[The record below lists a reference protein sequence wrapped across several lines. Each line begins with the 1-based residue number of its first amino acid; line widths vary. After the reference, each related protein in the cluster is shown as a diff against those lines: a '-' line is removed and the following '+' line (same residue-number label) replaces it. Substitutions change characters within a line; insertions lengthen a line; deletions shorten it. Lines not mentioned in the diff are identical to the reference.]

1 MQANAIARAAT
12 GHATTPRL
20 SVIVTNYNYA
30 RYLPVAIDSLLAQ
43 PEPIEIIVVDDCST
57 DKSRDIIKSYGDR
70 IIPVLQPVN
79 VGQGAGFNA
88 GFALASGDLVLFLD
102 ADDFLLPGAA
112 SLIVDNYD
120 PGLAACF
127 YRMNYS
133 DKDGSVYGVFPAAG
147 IPFSVGNISPLLRA
161 RGRYNGTITSG
172 IVFSRAAL
180 NNVMPMDPEAFRIGA
195 DGYLSTVVPLYGPV
209 GAHEDVVSAYRLHSE
224 QHSRPGPDSFVKR
237 ARWRLMHDK
246 ERYAALKEHSARLG
260 LDVANDLGTQDA
272 LNLKE
277 RIVSLMFDPAN
288 HPFPEDRLGALIRK
302 KRALSLSQGRGLYRY
317 LRAGW
322 WTLLLVLPERARN
335 RLFLFEIDP
344 ASRPH
349 WFTRLVRAVK
359 RGR

>member
-1 MQANAIARAAT
+1 MQANAVARADA
-12 GHATTPRL
+12 GCVTPVRL

-43 PEPIEIIVVDDCST
+43 PEPIEIIVIDDCST
-57 DKSRDIIKSYGDR
+57 DQSQEIIQSYGDR

-79 VGQGAGFNA
+79 AGQGAGFNA

-112 SLIVDNYD
+112 RLIVDNYD
-120 PGLAACF
+120 PRLAAYF

-147 IPFSVGNISPLLRA
+147 IPFSEGNISPLLRK

-172 IVFSRAAL
+172 MVFSRAAL
-180 NNVMPMDPEAFRIGA
+180 SSVMPMDPEAFRIGA
-195 DGYLSTVVPLYGPV
+195 DGYLSTVIPLYGPV
-209 GAHEDVVSAYRLHSE
+209 GAHDEAVSAYRLHSE

-237 ARWRLMHDK
+237 ARWRLTHDM
-246 ERYAALKEHSARLG
+246 ERYTALKAHCARLG
-260 LDVANDLGTQDA
+260 LDVAQDLGTQDA
-272 LNLKE
+272 LYLKE

-288 HPFPEDRLGALIRK
+288 HPFPEDRMGDLIRK
-302 KRALSLSQGRGLYRY
+302 MRALSLSQGRGLYRY

-322 WTLLLVLPERARN
+322 WTLLSVLPERARK